1 MSDTTTPSNDG
12 SAMSLR
18 EGIAALNATRTS
30 DQAVSE
36 AARTLSNARNVKQ
49 QEVEEPLVEQP
60 GPDEPADG
68 TEEPETVDDQQDDEQ
83 EFLETEPEEQEAI
96 PESDGALLTLDD
108 GTKLTEEEIK
118 KSFLRESDYT
128 RKTQKLAQERKAVE
142 SEAKARLGRLD
153 AALASLK
160 PEPEPNWELLSQ
172 EDPDWSVKKLQY
184 DKRNAERMNAV
195 NILQSEQQNILANQ
209 KKQAVYDLQSGSYI
223 PEWKNPEVLS
233 KDLDITSKFAV
244 EHLGFGA
251 DELDAIADPRAIQA
265 LDMARRYFDQKGK
278 IKTAEK
284 RVANKPKA
292 IKAGRKSGIQSG
304 VQKGVAQA
312 QAAFDK
318 NPTKANAAAIFR
330 ARRAAQAR
338 K

>member
-1 MSDTTTPSNDG
+1 MSDTTTPSKDG

-60 GPDEPADG
+60 GPDEPVDE
-68 TEEPETVDDQQDDEQ
+68 TVEEPETVDDQQDDEQ

-195 NILQSEQQNILANQ
+195 NILQ
-209 KKQAVYDLQSGSYI
+209 
-223 PEWKNPEVLS
+223 
-233 KDLDITSKFAV
+233 
-244 EHLGFGA
+244 
-251 DELDAIADPRAIQA
+251 
-265 LDMARRYFDQKGK
+265 
-278 IKTAEK
+278 
-284 RVANKPKA
+284 
-292 IKAGRKSGIQSG
+292 
-304 VQKGVAQA
+304 
-312 QAAFDK
+312 
-318 NPTKANAAAIFR
+318 
-330 ARRAAQAR
+330 
-338 K
+338 